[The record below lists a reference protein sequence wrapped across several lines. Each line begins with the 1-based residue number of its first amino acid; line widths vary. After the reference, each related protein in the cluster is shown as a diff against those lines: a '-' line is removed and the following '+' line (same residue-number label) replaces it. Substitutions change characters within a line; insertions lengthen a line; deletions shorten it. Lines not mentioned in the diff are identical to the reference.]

1 MVSIPQRLLLDSGRQ
16 RRILEVTLLDA
27 DLVLDFF
34 DAVAD
39 ALDVHYFEAAEDLH
53 KELNFIFYRFD
64 LDFGS
69 LAEVLPL
76 ILKYLHI
83 LQLIVFLQLVEL
95 VVVFFKEG

>member
-53 KELNFIFYRFD
+53 KELNFILYRFD

-69 LAEVLPL
+69 LAEMLPL